1 LDNDNIFF
9 QVKEL
14 LISEFKLSADS
25 ISPEKRLEEDLDLDS
40 LDMVDFL
47 MSFNEQR
54 NKEIDVGLFKNAKTV
69 QDIVDLIRPFW
80 K

>member
-1 LDNDNIFF
+1 MDNDNIFF